1 MELKIENRI
10 MESFLENKPSKLHF
24 AIFVIWLFQVSGM
37 IGIALGYGDW
47 FLSKTPL
54 NLSIFLLVTVLFFP
68 ILDRKTALVGSIFF
82 LAGML
87 VEWIGVHYEF
97 LFGSYY
103 YGENLGWKIDGVPLL
118 IGVNWMI
125 LTLIT
130 GCIST
135 YFFDKKIIRIIAAST
150 LMIFLDFFMEV
161 AAPPFD
167 FWIWEEEVAPLRN
180 YIAWFGIALVLHT
193 IYQFANIRGN
203 LKLSAHL
210 YLAQLVFFA
219 FFYFFLS

>member
-1 MELKIENRI
+1 MKSILNDK
-10 MESFLENKPSKLHF
+10 LSKLSL
-24 AIFVIWLFQVSGM
+24 AIFVVWLFQVSGT

-54 NLSIFLLVTVLFFP
+54 NLSIFLVVMILFFP
-68 ILDRKTALVGSIFF
+68 ILNRKTVLIGGIFF
-82 LAGML
+82 LSGML

-130 GCIST
+130 GCIAS
-135 YFFDKKIIRIIAAST
+135 YFFEKKIIRIIVASSM
-150 LMIFLDFFMEV
+150 MIFLDFFMEV

-167 FWIWEEEVAPLRN
+167 FWIWKEGVAPLRN
-180 YIAWFGIALVLHT
+180 YIAWFGIAMILHT
-193 IYQFANIRGN
+193 FYQVANIRGN
-203 LKLSAHL
+203 LILSAHL
-210 YLAQLVFFA
+210 YLSQLAFFA

>member
-1 MELKIENRI
+1 MDHTLTYK
-10 MESFLENKPSKLHF
+10 SAKLPI
-24 AIFVIWLFQVSGM
+24 AIFIIWLFQVSGT
-37 IGIALGYGDW
+37 IGISLGHGDW

-54 NLSIFLLVTVLFFP
+54 NLSIFLVAMILLFP
-68 ILDRKTALVGSIFF
+68 ISDRKTALVGATFF
-82 LAGML
+82 FAGML
-87 VEWIGVHYEF
+87 VEWIGVHYHF

-103 YGENLGWKIDGVPLL
+103 YGENLGFKIDGVPLL

-150 LMIFLDFFMEV
+150 MMIFLDFFMEV

-180 YIAWFGIALVLHT
+180 YIAWFGIALILHT
-193 IYQFANIRGN
+193 IYQAANIRGN
-203 LKLSAHL
+203 VKLSAHL
-210 YLAQLVFFA
+210 YLSQLAFFA
-219 FFYFFLS
+219 FFYFFLL